1 MPGASAILAVGS
13 VAYDSVETPFGKAD
27 EVLGGS
33 AIYFATSA
41 SYFAPVRVVGVVG
54 DDYPADALAF
64 LEGRPVDLSG
74 LVRARGK
81 TFRWAGRYGYDLNEA
96 KTLDTQLNVFA
107 DFKPVLPDAFRDSP
121 YVFLGNIDPE
131 LQAEVLR
138 QVQAPRLVA
147 ADTMNFWISGKREA
161 LERVLAKVDLLL
173 INEAEARQLADEP
186 NLVKA
191 ARRIRALGPRTL
203 IVKRGEYGALM
214 FHDDGVFAAP
224 AYPLEAVFD
233 PTGAGDSFAGGVI
246 GFVARAR
253 RLDEATLRQAIVAGA
268 VLASFNVE
276 AFSLDRL
283 KTLRPDDI
291 AARYDAFQRLCRFE
305 GLE

>member
-1 MPGASAILAVGS
+1 VGGPGAIVVVGS

-33 AIYFATSA
+33 AIYFATAA

-54 DDYPADALAF
+54 EDFPPGALDF
-64 LEGRPVDLSG
+64 LRGRRVDLGG
-74 LVRARGK
+74 LLRAAGK

-107 DFKPVLPDAFRDSP
+107 DFRPDLPDAYRDSE

-131 LQAEVLR
+131 LQGEVLR
-138 QVQAPRLVA
+138 QVRGPRLVA
-147 ADTMNFWISGKREA
+147 ADTMNFWIAGKPDA
-161 LERVLAKVDLLL
+161 LRAVLARVDLLL
-173 INEAEARQLADEP
+173 INEGEARQLAGEA

-191 ARRIRALGPRTL
+191 ARAIRALGPKTL

-214 FHDDGVFAAP
+214 FHADGVFALP
-224 AYPLEAVFD
+224 GYPLEAVFD
-233 PTGAGDSFAGGVI
+233 PTGAGDSFAGGVV
-246 GFVARAR
+246 GWLARAGR
-253 RLDEATLRQAIVAGA
+253 VDEPTLRQAIVAGS

-276 AFSLDRL
+276 AFSLERL
-283 KTLRPDDI
+283 RSLRQEEI
-291 AARYDAFQRLCRFE
+291 AARYEAFRRLARVE
-305 GLE
+305 PPG